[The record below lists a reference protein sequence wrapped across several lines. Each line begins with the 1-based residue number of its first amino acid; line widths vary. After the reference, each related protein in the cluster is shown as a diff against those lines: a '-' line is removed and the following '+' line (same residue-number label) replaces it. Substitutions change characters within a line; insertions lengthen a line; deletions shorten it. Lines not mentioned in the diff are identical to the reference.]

1 MQSLSLKLSSL
12 HYLLKSIKRD
22 LNTLSLEKLSLTVIP
37 PTTINHILS
46 DCYSTVFQL
55 LFSTYSIL
63 FLLSVDIYRYNFFI
77 SLYGP
82 PEIHT
87 LCVFTFVSSEG
98 FDYDR
103 LLY

>member
-1 MQSLSLKLSSL
+1 MQSLSLKLPSL

-22 LNTLSLEKLSLTVIP
+22 LNTISLEKLTLTVIP
-37 PTTINHILS
+37 PTTINHTLS
-46 DCYSTVFQL
+46 DCYSTAFQL
-55 LFSTYSIL
+55 LFSSYSIL
-63 FLLSVDIYRYNFFI
+63 FLLLDIYKYNFFI
-77 SLYGP
+77 SLYGS

-98 FDYDR
+98 FDYER